1 MTNFISNISASD
13 VLGISPN
20 AAHVRDRVPRIL
32 NKDATFDPDA
42 WFRTPGNPVLIQ
54 EYASSVGST
63 AAYGL
68 ILSFLAFLLALIYL
82 CGSICRCCCRACGNC
97 TPKEKSYIELMK
109 SKRNK
114 YIALG
119 LIAVFVILMIV
130 FASLGLE
137 ANSTISDGISGDEG
151 IFQVIEN
158 LVNEAFA
165 KIDEIKSAI
174 DGIVSA
180 INSAVLAVSNLVI
193 TAPLLIKQTPDEI
206 AANLTT
212 LSQKLSNS
220 SFTVSFGSYNQTFT
234 CQPCLDAA
242 SFTNSAALQIRSSTD
257 AVFDPLIRGINST
270 VDAIVDQKDSIIKG
284 INDAVSRVTNTSNV
298 FRKAFRENF
307 DPIQDATDAYDTER
321 RNGSLILLLSPLFAV
336 VTLIL
341 ALVFKSPVLFRIN
354 SCWYCFVWF
363 ILGFI
368 IAGHL
373 PLSLLLADT
382 CLYIETKERTI
393 TGFPGKIR
401 DVCIYGQSVDT
412 VFNFSEFLSFREQ
425 INLNQFDQSD
435 FFKTLNFT
443 DSRILNETI
452 MDLSTSSFGDAFST
466 LDSDLASFSTSQ
478 GTLYTRSNI
487 SSAPASPARDV
498 LVVRVQ
504 AESQVQTLV
513 TDLQAA
519 MRSISGQ
526 TESIREDLL
535 SLNSQ
540 IQNLETTA
548 IDPLFNS
555 VDTLVDE
562 FECSLVGRGYKGLK
576 KASCEYILDGMTQL
590 ALYAFLIVLVVIPST
605 FVWCSAANAMSDQNF
620 KRSNERRGIDIAT
633 PQDLPQSNLR
643 PGETRVTSAAA
654 ASAGEVA
661 PPPPSP
667 SAPLHQ
673 GEPTSQSD
681 EYATKKE

>member
-1 MTNFISNISASD
+1 M
-13 VLGISPN
+13 
-20 AAHVRDRVPRIL
+20 
-32 NKDATFDPDA
+32 
-42 WFRTPGNPVLIQ
+42 
-54 EYASSVGST
+54 
-63 AAYGL
+63 
-68 ILSFLAFLLALIYL
+68 
-82 CGSICRCCCRACGNC
+82 
-97 TPKEKSYIELMK
+97 
-109 SKRNK
+109 
-114 YIALG
+114 
-119 LIAVFVILMIV
+119 

-158 LVNEAFA
+158 LVNEALA

-341 ALVFKSPVLFRIN
+341 ALVFKSPVLFRMCVGFFTFSNFLSN

-487 SSAPASPARDV
+487 SSAPVYDR
-498 LVVRVQ
+498 
-504 AESQVQTLV
+504 
-513 TDLQAA
+513 
-519 MRSISGQ
+519 
-526 TESIREDLL
+526 
-535 SLNSQ
+535 
-540 IQNLETTA
+540 
-548 IDPLFNS
+548 
-555 VDTLVDE
+555 
-562 FECSLVGRGYKGLK
+562 
-576 KASCEYILDGMTQL
+576 
-590 ALYAFLIVLVVIPST
+590 
-605 FVWCSAANAMSDQNF
+605 
-620 KRSNERRGIDIAT
+620 
-633 PQDLPQSNLR
+633 
-643 PGETRVTSAAA
+643 
-654 ASAGEVA
+654 
-661 PPPPSP
+661 
-667 SAPLHQ
+667 
-673 GEPTSQSD
+673 
-681 EYATKKE
+681 